1 MRRAANVAVLS
12 SFYFFFLPHSLS
24 NSKNTR
30 LAAFVGVLVG
40 VLIGAGA
47 VHTAELTADMLLA
60 RTDFHYRSARYNQ
73 VTTDNSLYRD
83 DGFTGARRLDWRNE
97 ETRTEKVTSPALHS
111 AALEEA
117 LGKCPERNVQC
128 LVNEINKLINQQ

>member
-1 MRRAANVAVLS
+1 MA
-12 SFYFFFLPHSLS
+12 
-24 NSKNTR
+24 NSKHTH

-40 VLIGAGA
+40 VLMGAGA

-73 VTTDNSLYRD
+73 VTSDESIMRD
-83 DGFTGARRLDWRNE
+83 DGLTGARRLDWRND

-117 LGKCPERNVQC
+117 LSKCPERNVQC
-128 LVNEINKLINQQ
+128 LVNEINKLIQQ